1 MNLYDFNRFLTVV
14 NFSHGN
20 RHFLGEN
27 LHLLTNFTAMIT
39 KTS

>member
-14 NFSHGN
+14 NFLRGK
-20 RHFLGEN
+20 RHFFDES
-27 LHLLTNFTAMIT
+27 LHLLTNFTTTKT